1 MKLCYIL
8 FFALLLPQDQ
18 IPFKSNDEFELKLQ
32 LEFKKRPMQ
41 DMNTIELERRSVPS
55 TGGMPAPYLHI
66 NLKVLKVISE
76 EVRVKVTK
84 NPDDILLFRKFNPNE
99 IIKLDLGFT
108 DDIKDRATSH
118 HFIVTYLSKEKK
130 PLSKI
135 EIFFEEDGSYLVNGE
150 KRGKF

>member
-1 MKLCYIL
+1 M
-8 FFALLLPQDQ
+8 QDQ

-41 DMNTIELERRSVPS
+41 DTNTIYLERRSVPS

-66 NLKVLKVISE
+66 NLRVLKVIPE

-84 NPDDILLFRKFNPNE
+84 NPNETLLLKKFDPNVV
-99 IIKLDLGFT
+99 IKLDLGFT
-108 DDIKDRATSH
+108 DDIKDRVSAH
-118 HFIVTYLSKEKK
+118 QYVVTYLSKEKK

-135 EIFFEEDGSYLVNGE
+135 EIFFEEDGTYLVNGE
-150 KRGKF
+150 KRGKL

>member
-1 MKLCYIL
+1 MKLIVLL
-8 FFALLLPQDQ
+8 FFGFLLQQDQ

-41 DMNTIELERRSVPS
+41 DINTIELEKRSVPS

-66 NLKVLKVISE
+66 NLRVLKIVPE

-84 NPDDILLFRKFNPNE
+84 NPNETLLTKKFDPNVV
-99 IIKLDLGFT
+99 IKLDLGFT

-118 HFIVTYLSKEKK
+118 HFIVSYLSKEKK

-135 EIFFEEDGSYLVNGE
+135 EIFFEEDGTYLVNGE

>member
-1 MKLCYIL
+1 MKLIFLLL
-8 FFALLLPQDQ
+8 FVSLLPQDQ

-32 LEFKKRPMQ
+32 LEFRKRPMQ
-41 DMNTIELERRSVPS
+41 DINTIELEKRSVPS

-66 NLKVLKVISE
+66 NLRVLKVVPE

-84 NPDDILLFRKFNPNE
+84 NPNETLLTKKFDPNV

-108 DDIKDRATSH
+108 DDIKDRVSAH
-118 HFIVTYLSKEKK
+118 QYVVTYLSKERT

-135 EIFFEEDGSYLVNGE
+135 EIFFEKDGTYLVNGE
-150 KRGKF
+150 KRGKL